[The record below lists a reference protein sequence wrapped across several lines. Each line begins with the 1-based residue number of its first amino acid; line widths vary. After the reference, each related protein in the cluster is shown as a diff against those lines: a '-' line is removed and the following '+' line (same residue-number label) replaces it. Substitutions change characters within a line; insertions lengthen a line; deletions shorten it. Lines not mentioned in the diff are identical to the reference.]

1 MAVLHSWP
9 LASDPAHLSRLDNDD
24 AALNTWAIAWV
35 AHILPLAPLQ
45 LFEAPIFYPDAHT
58 LAYSEHL
65 LVPALLGAPLLWL
78 GASPVLVHNLL
89 IIAGLALSGWAM
101 CLLMMRWTGSVWAG
115 VIAGM
120 LYGFNAHVL
129 TRFPHLQAQHVEFFP
144 LLLYTLDR
152 VLVSGRRK
160 DVALLVAAFLLQA
173 LCSNYLLVFMMF
185 AVVTALAMRPSE
197 WLGANRRRTL
207 RQLLAAAAMIAVLLA
222 PLLWPYY
229 LVSRDQGLS
238 RPISEVGIYSAG
250 WRDYLV
256 TGGRLHYA
264 WWSHVF
270 YGTRTA
276 LFPGITA
283 VALALVAVAFG
294 AWRDSRA
301 RMVLAIGVMGVALS
315 LGPALPGYGLLH
327 AAVPLL
333 GGLRNAARWG
343 WLGLA
348 AIAILAGFGVAAI
361 ESYWHRVAAVN
372 PRRIKWAGLAVTI
385 AALVTVEAIR
395 TPVGFTR
402 FYGIPAIYDRL
413 AGESDVVLAEF
424 PFYSGRAFAR
434 NGQYMLNNTRS
445 FARLVNGYSGFQSAH
460 FEDIARHVEGFP
472 SGAALAELKALGV
485 THVMVH
491 TTDFA
496 KLFGSAAVTA
506 IAAAPELQSVIGD
519 GDITLYRVR

>member
-1 MAVLHSWP
+1 
-9 LASDPAHLSRLDNDD
+9 
-24 AALNTWAIAWV
+24 V
-35 AHILPLAPLQ
+35 AHILPRAPLQ
-45 LFEAPIFYPDAHT
+45 LFEAPIFYPEAHT

-78 GASPVLVHNLL
+78 GVSPVLVHNLL
-89 IIAGLALSGWAM
+89 IMAGLALSGWAM
-101 CLLMMRWTGSVWAG
+101 CLLLMRWTGSVAAG
-115 VIAGM
+115 AIAGM

-144 LLLYTLDR
+144 LILYALDCVLL
-152 VLVSGRRK
+152 SGRRK
-160 DVALLVAAFLLQA
+160 DVALLVAAFVLQA
-173 LCSNYLLVFMMF
+173 LCSNYLLVFMAF
-185 AVVTALAMRPSE
+185 AVVTALAVRPSE
-197 WLGANRRRTL
+197 WLGANSRGTR
-207 RQLLAAAAMIAVLLA
+207 RQLLAAAAAIALVLA

-238 RPISEVGIYSAG
+238 RSIAEVAEYSAG

-270 YGTRTA
+270 YETRTA

-283 VALALVAVAFG
+283 VALALVAVASG
-294 AWRDSRA
+294 AWRDPRA
-301 RMVLAIGVMGVALS
+301 RMALAIGVMGVCLS
-315 LGPALPGYGLLH
+315 FGPALPGYSLLH
-327 AAVPLL
+327 TAVPLL
-333 GGLRNAARWG
+333 GGLRNASRWG

-361 ESYWHRVAAVN
+361 ERYWHRVTAVN
-372 PRRIKWAGLAVTI
+372 PRPVKWAALAIAI
-385 AALVTVEAIR
+385 AALVTIEAIR

-402 FYGIPAIYDRL
+402 FSGIPAIYDRL
-413 AGESDVVLAEF
+413 AAEGDVVLAEF

-434 NGQYMLNNTRS
+434 NGRYVLNNTRS

-460 FEDIARHVEGFP
+460 FEDIARHVSGFP
-472 SGAALAELKALGV
+472 SAEALAELRNLGV

-491 TTDFA
+491 TEDFA
-496 KLFGSAAVTA
+496 RLFGPDAVAA
-506 IAAAPELQSVIGD
+506 IATAPQLQVVAAD
-519 GDITLYRVR
+519 GEITLYRMR